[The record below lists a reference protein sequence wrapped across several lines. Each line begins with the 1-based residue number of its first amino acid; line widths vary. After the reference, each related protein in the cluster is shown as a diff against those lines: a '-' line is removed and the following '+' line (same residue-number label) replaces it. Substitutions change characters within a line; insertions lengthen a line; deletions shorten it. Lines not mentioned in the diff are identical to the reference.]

1 MPQVVTDQRKAVRTT
16 VIKDEVPAPPLPDQA
31 ALPGMEPAPG
41 EEFDAFSWMQRLK
54 GSDWA
59 DYMVYLYWS
68 PPGQRRLGP
77 YIDVIAEAVTIEQIR
92 KKFGGSGG
100 GRFIIWVNHTS
111 DPPWRKT
118 TEFEIE
124 GDRIFTG
131 KSVAE
136 ANPVAPTQSNEL
148 LQVLK
153 QLLEKQGNLP
163 PDAQRTFEMQQK
175 AFENTFDTISRK
187 MSAAGTDNG
196 VLDILKLFLPLL
208 IKPAESGGG
217 LLDTIRALK
226 ELGLI
231 GAQNATDPLK
241 MVDTVSKLIEAT
253 NSLRP
258 DDGGGDFKS
267 ILAKGAIE
275 LVPTFRG
282 MMSDYAKAAE
292 WNARAAQNSQ
302 RVTPS
307 ASSQS
312 PERQAD
318 SSQVPA
324 PSSSSAPHSSPEA
337 APAPSAAGEWDIRP
351 YLFDRV
357 AFMLN
362 GGFDGDQI
370 AQWLYMADPETREF
384 FKDFTEKG
392 LLAFLSQ
399 FPLIEKALEGKN
411 SLLLA
416 QHFLYYCK
424 TRELVE
430 EDIADDVEPP
440 VEPEPPA
447 KE

>member
-31 ALPGMEPAPG
+31 ALPGMEPPPG

-54 GSDWA
+54 GSDWN

-77 YIDVIAEAVTIEQIR
+77 YIDVITEAVTIEQIR

-131 KSVAE
+131 KPVTE
-136 ANPVAPTQSNEL
+136 TNPASPTQTSEL

-163 PDAQRTFEMQQK
+163 PDAQRSFDMQQK
-175 AFENTFDTISRK
+175 AFENTLDTISRK
-187 MSAAGTDNG
+187 LASGGGENG
-196 VLDILKLFLPLL
+196 IIEILKLFLPLL

-253 NSLRP
+253 SALRP
-258 DDGGGDFKS
+258 DEGGGDFKS

-292 WNARAAQNSQ
+292 WNARAAQSSQ
-302 RVTPS
+302 RATPS
-307 ASSQS
+307 TSAQSNEGHTESPQAPASSS
-312 PERQAD
+312 PSAPNPIAED
-318 SSQVPA
+318 SSTPA
-324 PSSSSAPHSSPEA
+324 AQ
-337 APAPSAAGEWDIRP
+337 EWDIRP

-357 AFMLN
+357 AFMIAN
-362 GGFDGDQI
+362 GADGDQI
-370 AQWLYMADPETREF
+370 AQWLYFSDPETKDF
-384 FKDFTEKG
+384 FKDFTEGG
-392 LLAFLSQ
+392 LLTMLSQ
-399 FPLIEKALEGKN
+399 FPKIQKALDGKD
-411 SLLLA
+411 SFLIA
-416 QHFLYYCK
+416 KHFLHYCK
-424 TRELVE
+424 TGELVE
-430 EDIADDVEPP
+430 DEEIEDLEPP
-440 VEPEPPA
+440 AEPEPPA
-447 KE
+447 KA